1 MCCVCK
7 ILIYFI
13 ILHSQH
19 TDSEIGASGSFLE
32 VKIVALRTKRCF
44 IEVKI
49 VGLKTKRC
57 FIEVKIVALRTKPT
71 FIEVRKAWVG
81 TEPTFC
87 RGKKVSSD
95 NSHEPIH
102 EPIQYFVHEL

>member
-19 TDSEIGASGSFLE
+19 TDSEIGASGSFIE
-32 VKIVALRTKRCF
+32 VKIVA
-44 IEVKI
+44 
-49 VGLKTKRC
+49 LKTKRC
-57 FIEVKIVALRTKPT
+57 FIEVQIVALRTKQT
-71 FIEVRKAWVG
+71 FLEVRKAWFETKPTFLEVRKAWLG

-95 NSHEPIH
+95 NSHEPI
-102 EPIQYFVHEL
+102 QYFVHEV